1 MFQITHFCAV
11 TAIGDKHPTGQ
22 SGAMGNHTDSTAK
35 IPRENKHQI
44 L

>member
-11 TAIGDKHPTGQ
+11 TAIGDKHPSGQ
-22 SGAMGNHTDSTAK
+22 SGAMGNHTAK